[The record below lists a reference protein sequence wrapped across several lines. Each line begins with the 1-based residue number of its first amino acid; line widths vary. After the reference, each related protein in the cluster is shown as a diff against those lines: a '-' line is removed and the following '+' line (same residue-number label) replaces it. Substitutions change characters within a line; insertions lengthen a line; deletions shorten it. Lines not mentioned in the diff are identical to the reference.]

1 VQAPEP
7 KLLEVFK
14 TSTTFVT
21 DVAWSPTHPGVFA
34 SVDADGFVF
43 VHSVLR
49 DRVDPTAVLH
59 GSAGATRL
67 RWSADGKT
75 IAVGDIAGNTTLVSL
90 QTDLVQLP
98 SEAHATDI
106 SKVFQ
111 LNDDLW
117 KAFATSPPKLSP

>member
-1 VQAPEP
+1 VQAAEP

-49 DRVDPTAVLH
+49 DRLDPTAVLH

-75 IAVGDIAGNTTLVSL
+75 IAVG
-90 QTDLVQLP
+90 
-98 SEAHATDI
+98 AHATDI